1 MTTSTEQRDLVLTRL
16 IASAPVQV
24 YRAWTESGRDRMGRS
39 DPMPRSAGAAGGSG
53 WGGLSSLAGSGR
65 QVGEFRLR

>member
-1 MTTSTEQRDLVLTRL
+1 MTTSTEQRDLVLMRL

-24 YRAWTESGRDRMGRS
+24 YRAWAEAGGDRMGRG
-39 DPMPRSAGAAGGSG
+39 DPMLRSAGAGGGPG